1 MRKFDDQ
8 AVQNADPAGSAGPEP
23 DPDPVFRLVMPA
35 PAAGRSANLRALV
48 DFAIGRGYYEH
59 WNNAAGPG
67 VTACKSKDFPT
78 DRDGD
83 SN

>member
-8 AVQNADPAGSAGPEP
+8 DVPGANPDGS
-23 DPDPVFRLVMPA
+23 DPVLRLVVPRPA
-35 PAAGRSANLRALV
+35 LAHSTRDESLRALV

-78 DRDGD
+78 DKDGD

>member
-8 AVQNADPAGSAGPEP
+8 DVQETNSGDSGP
-23 DPDPVFRLVMPA
+23 VLRLVVPSPPA
-35 PAAGRSANLRALV
+35 FPRSTGDERLTALV

-59 WNNAAGPG
+59 WNGAAGPG
-67 VTACKSKDFPT
+67 ETDCKSKDLPT
-78 DRDGD
+78 DNGGD

>member
-8 AVQNADPAGSAGPEP
+8 DVPGANPDGTGP
-23 DPDPVFRLVMPA
+23 VLRLVVPRPPA
-35 PAAGRSANLRALV
+35 LARSTRDAGLRALV

-78 DRDGD
+78 DKDGD